1 MLSSFLARFRGRTQI
16 WLTILLVNICLM
28 TVELVASRLLAP
40 YIGVSLLAWASVIGI
55 VFVSM
60 AIGYRLG
67 GLLADRVP
75 ARTWG
80 GELLLAGGVS
90 VACMYPLAR
99 WIGPYLLES
108 SLPLGVIA
116 VILSATVLC
125 LPSMIL
131 AAIYPCFVKQS
142 ISVPGQTGEMVGGL
156 NAASA
161 LGSIIGT
168 FSTGFIWVMWSST
181 PVILWSIA
189 GVLGGMGVV
198 SILQER
204 KRRVPALSEVIKA
217 PLVSEFASLTSEEK
231 ISVVQRSVL
240 AFVSGF
246 ALLSLEVVMSRVL
259 APYIGVSIYTWT
271 GSIGIILLG
280 IIAGNIL
287 GGVLADQRSSKQLLG
302 KSFLWSGITILF
314 AIYVVIITGPLFAS
328 VTLPLILRTILFTTL
343 AFLPAAIA
351 LSTISPQL
359 MRIQIHSLTG
369 LGTRSGSLA
378 AWNTLGGLVGTLGTG
393 FVFITWVGTRGLL
406 VCLVLVCLG
415 VGLWISRSVV
425 PIRPRV
431 LLMLAAGLGVL
442 FLAPAACLKETQYYC
457 VQLIKDANF
466 SDENRAY
473 SLRLDHLV
481 HSYVKLGHPEALGY
495 GYEQVYAHLIANK
508 YTQEQAFSSLFI
520 GGGGY
525 VLPRYL
531 TAYYPNSHSTV
542 SEIDPGV
549 TEVNT
554 TQLGLPA
561 NTPIETQNLDARMYL
576 SRLSQDKKFDLVFG
590 DAFNDFSV
598 PYHLTTL
605 EFHQLLKR
613 HMSQDGIYALNI
625 IDDPRYGQ
633 FLSAML
639 RTLKEVW
646 GHVYVAPG
654 APEFVKGRNTI
665 VLIASDKAIDASAWR
680 TTFSPSAR
688 ETAMSAEEY
697 TRLTQL
703 LPQTTIEAFLRGH
716 EVPLLTDAFV
726 PTDRYLAPVFADA
739 Y

>member
-1 MLSSFLARFRGRTQI
+1 MPSSFFARFHGQARV
-16 WLTILLVNICLM
+16 WFTILIVNICLM

-60 AIGYRLG
+60 AIGYQLG
-67 GLLADRVP
+67 GFLADRVP
-75 ARTWG
+75 SRHWG
-80 GELLLAGGVS
+80 GELLLIGGVS
-90 VACMYPLAR
+90 VACMYPLTS
-99 WIGPYLLES
+99 WIGPHLLAS
-108 SLPLGVIA
+108 SLSLGAIA
-116 VILSATVLC
+116 VILSAIVLC
-125 LPSMIL
+125 VPSVIL
-131 AAIYPCFVKQS
+131 AAIYPCFVKRAVV
-142 ISVPGQTGEMVGGL
+142 VPGQTGEIVGGL

-168 FSTGFIWVMWSST
+168 VSTGFIWIMWSST

-189 GVLGGMGVV
+189 GVLAGMG
-198 SILQER
+198 
-204 KRRVPALSEVIKA
+204 ALSLFLERRRRR
-217 PLVSEFASLTSEEK
+217 LVSSEVVKTPSVSERNPLTQAEK
-231 ISVVQRSVL
+231 LSVPQRSVL

-246 ALLSLEVVMSRVL
+246 SLLSLEVIMSRVL

-271 GSIGIILLG
+271 GSIGIVLLG

-287 GGVLADQRSSKQLLG
+287 GGVLADQRSSKELLAR
-302 KSFLWSGITILF
+302 SFTWSGIAILF
-314 AIYVVIITGPLFAS
+314 AIYMVIIAGPLFAS
-328 VTLPLILRTILFTTL
+328 ITLPLLLRTILFTAL

-359 MRIQIHSLTG
+359 MRIQMHSLTG
-369 LGTRSGSLA
+369 VGMRSGSLA
-378 AWNTLGGLVGTLGTG
+378 AWNTLGGLAGAIGTG
-393 FVFITWVGTRGLL
+393 FVFVSWVGTRGLL
-406 VCLVLVCLG
+406 ICLVLACLG
-415 VGLWISRSVV
+415 VGIWLSRPKFPFRLRILLIVV
-425 PIRPRV
+425 
-431 LLMLAAGLGVL
+431 LGVGIV
-442 FLAPAACLKETQYYC
+442 FLAPAACFKETSYYC
-457 VQLIKDANF
+457 VQLIKDASF
-466 SDENRAY
+466 SDKNQAY

-481 HSYVKLGHPEALGY
+481 HSYVRLGHPEVLGY

-508 YTQEQAFSSLFI
+508 YSQEQSFSSLFI

-531 TAYYPNSHSTV
+531 TAYYPNSRSTV

-549 TEVNT
+549 TEVNMT
-554 TQLGLPA
+554 HLGLA
-561 NTPIETQNLDARMYL
+561 TNTPIETQNLDARMYL
-576 SRLSQDKKFDLVFG
+576 SRLPKDKKFDLVFG

-665 VLIASDKAIDASAWR
+665 VLIASDKAIDASTWQA
-680 TTFSPSAR
+680 TFSPSAR
-688 ETAMSAEEY
+688 ETAMSVEEY

-703 LPQTTIEAFLRGH
+703 LPQATIEAFLRGH

>member
-1 MLSSFLARFRGRTQI
+1 MLSSFFARFRGRTQI

-40 YIGVSLLAWASVIGI
+40 YIGVSLLAWASVIGM

-60 AIGYRLG
+60 AIGYGLGGILADRAPSRNWVG
-67 GLLADRVP
+67 GLLV
-75 ARTWG
+75 G
-80 GELLLAGGVS
+80 GGVL
-90 VACMYPLAR
+90 VACMYPIAK
-99 WIGPYLLES
+99 WIGPHLLES
-108 SLPLGVIA
+108 SLPLGVVA
-116 VILSATVLC
+116 VIMSATVLC

-131 AAIYPCFVKQS
+131 AAIYPCFVKRS
-142 ISVPGQTGEMVGGL
+142 ISAPGQTGEMVGGV

-161 LGSIIGT
+161 FGSIIGT
-168 FSTGFIWVMWSST
+168 FSTGFVWVMWSST

-189 GVLGGMGVV
+189 GVLGTMGVL
-198 SILQER
+198 SLLQER
-204 KRRVPALSEVIKA
+204 RVNTPRLPEATKTPLESE
-217 PLVSEFASLTSEEK
+217 SASLAAEEK
-231 ISVVQRSVL
+231 ISVAKRSAL

-246 ALLSLEVVMSRVL
+246 SLLSLEVVMSRVL

-302 KSFLWSGITILF
+302 KSFIWSGITILF

-328 VTLPLILRTILFTTL
+328 ITLPLMLRTILFSTL

-359 MRIQIHSLTG
+359 MRIQIHDLTG
-369 LGTRSGSLA
+369 LGARSGSLA
-378 AWNTLGGLVGTLGTG
+378 AWNTVGGLVGTLGTG
-393 FVFITWVGTRGLL
+393 FILISWVGTRGLL
-406 VCLVLVCLG
+406 TCLVLICVAA
-415 VGLWISRSVV
+415 GLWVSRPAHV
-425 PIRPRV
+425 IRPRM
-431 LLMLAAGLGVL
+431 LLMLIAGLGVL

-457 VQLIKDANF
+457 VQLIKDVNF
-466 SDENRAY
+466 SEQNRAY

-481 HSYVKLGHPEALGY
+481 HSYVRLGHPEALGY
-495 GYEQVYAHLIANK
+495 GYEQVYAHLIANN
-508 YTQEQAFSSLFI
+508 YRPEQSFSSLFI

-549 TEVNT
+549 TQVNKT
-554 TQLGLPA
+554 HLGLPT
-561 NTPIETQNLDARMYL
+561 NTPIETQNIDARMYL
-576 SRLSQDKKFDLVFG
+576 SRLPKEKKFDLVFG

-598 PYHLTTL
+598 PYHLTTR
-605 EFHQLLKR
+605 EFHQLLKE

-646 GHVYVAPG
+646 EHVYVAPG
-654 APEFVKGRNTI
+654 AAEFVKGRNTI
-665 VLIASDKAIDASAWR
+665 VLIASDKEMDISAWR
-680 TTFSPSAR
+680 TTLSPSAR

-697 TRLTQL
+697 LRLTQL
-703 LPQTTIEAFLRGH
+703 LPEAAVEAFLRGH
-716 EVPLLTDAFV
+716 EVPPLTDAFA

>member
-1 MLSSFLARFRGRTQI
+1 MLASFFARFRGQTQI
-16 WLTILLVNICLM
+16 WLTILLVNACLM

-67 GLLADRVP
+67 GFLADHAPSRH
-75 ARTWG
+75 WG
-80 GELLLAGGVS
+80 GELLVAGGVL
-90 VACMYPLAR
+90 VACMYPLAK
-99 WIGPYLLES
+99 WIGSPLLES
-108 SLPLGVIA
+108 SLPLGAIA
-116 VILSATVLC
+116 VILSAAVLS

-131 AAIYPCFVKQS
+131 AAIYPCFVKQAVS
-142 ISVPGQTGEMVGGL
+142 SPGQTGEMVGGL

-181 PVILWSIA
+181 PIILWSVA
-189 GVLGGMGVV
+189 GVLGGVGVL
-198 SILQER
+198 SMLQTR
-204 KRRVPALSEVIKA
+204 KSVPHLAEVIKESPPA
-217 PLVSEFASLTSEEK
+217 ESISLTTQEK
-231 ISVVQRSVL
+231 ISVFQRSLL
-240 AFVSGF
+240 AFASGF

-287 GGVLADQRSSKQLLG
+287 GGILADQRSSKQLLG
-302 KSFLWSGITILF
+302 KSFIWSGVAILF
-314 AIYVVIITGPLFAS
+314 AIYMVIITGPLFAS
-328 VTLPLILRTILFTTL
+328 ITLPLILRTVLFTTL

-359 MRIQIHSLTG
+359 MRIQIDSLTG
-369 LGTRSGSLA
+369 LGMRSGSLA
-378 AWNTLGGLVGTLGTG
+378 AWNTLGGLVGAIGTG
-393 FVFITWVGTRGLL
+393 FVFVSWVGTRGFL
-406 VCLVLVCLG
+406 VGLVLVCLG
-415 VGLWISRSVV
+415 AGLWVSRSVRA
-425 PIRPRV
+425 IRPRV
-431 LLMLAAGLGVL
+431 LLMLVAGLGVL

-466 SDENRAY
+466 SDQNRAY

-481 HSYVKLGHPEALGY
+481 HSYVQIGHPEALGY

-508 YTQEQAFSSLFI
+508 YTQETIFSSLFI

-531 TAYYPNSHSTV
+531 TAFYPNSHSTV

-554 TQLGLPA
+554 THLGLPA

-576 SRLSQDKKFDLVFG
+576 SRLPSEKKFDLIFG

-605 EFHQLLKR
+605 EFHQLLKK
-613 HMSQDGIYALNI
+613 HMSQDGVYALNI

-654 APEFVKGRNTI
+654 APEFAKGRNTI
-665 VLIASDKAIDASAWR
+665 VLIASDKAIDPSTWQ

-703 LPQTTIEAFLRGH
+703 LPQAIIEAFLRGH
-716 EVPLLTDAFV
+716 EVPVLTDAFV

>member
-1 MLSSFLARFRGRTQI
+1 MARFRGRTQI
-16 WLTILLVNICLM
+16 WFTILLVNICLM

-60 AIGYRLG
+60 AIGYGLG
-67 GLLADRVP
+67 GFLADRVP
-75 ARTWG
+75 SRNW
-80 GELLLAGGVS
+80 AGGLLVGGGVL
-90 VACMYPLAR
+90 VACMYPIAK
-99 WIGPYLLES
+99 WIGPHLLES

-116 VILSATVLC
+116 VIMSATVLC

-131 AAIYPCFVKQS
+131 AAIYPCFVKRS
-142 ISVPGQTGEMVGGL
+142 ISAPGQTGEMVGGL

-181 PVILWSIA
+181 PVILWCIG
-189 GVLGGMGVV
+189 GVLGGMGVL
-198 SILQER
+198 SLLQER
-204 KRRVPALSEVIKA
+204 KRSAPSLPEVIKE
-217 PLVSEFASLTSEEK
+217 PLVSECVSVTAEEK
-231 ISVVQRSVL
+231 ISSAQRSAL

-246 ALLSLEVVMSRVL
+246 SLLSLEVVMSRVL

-287 GGVLADQRSSKQLLG
+287 GGILADQRPSKQLLG
-302 KSFLWSGITILF
+302 KSFIWSGVAILF
-314 AIYVVIITGPLFAS
+314 AVYVVIITGPLFAS
-328 VTLPLILRTILFTTL
+328 ITLPLILRTILFTTL

-351 LSTISPQL
+351 VSTISPQL
-359 MRIQIHSLTG
+359 MRIQIHDLTG
-369 LGTRSGSLA
+369 LGARSGSLA

-393 FVFITWVGTRGLL
+393 FVFISWVGTRGLL
-406 VCLVLVCLG
+406 VCLVLVCISI
-415 VGLWISRSVV
+415 GLWVSRPVNA
-425 PIRPRV
+425 IRPRV
-431 LLMLAAGLGVL
+431 LLVLIVGLGVL

-466 SDENRAY
+466 SEQNRAY

-481 HSYVKLGHPEALGY
+481 HSYVRLGHPEALGY
-495 GYEQVYAHLIANK
+495 GYEQVYAHLIAHN
-508 YTQEQAFSSLFI
+508 YTPEQSFTSLFI

-531 TAYYPNSHSTV
+531 AAYYPNSHSTV

-549 TEVNT
+549 TEVNMT
-554 TQLGLPA
+554 HLGLPT

-576 SRLSQDKKFDLVFG
+576 SRLPKEKKFDLVFG

-613 HMSQDGIYALNI
+613 HMSQDGVYALNI

-646 GHVYVAPG
+646 RHVYVAAG
-654 APEFVKGRNTI
+654 ASEFVKGRNTI
-665 VLIASDKAIDASAWR
+665 VLMASDKAIDVSAWR
-680 TTFSPSAR
+680 SAFSPSAR
-688 ETAMSAEEY
+688 ETNLSAEEY
-697 TRLTQL
+697 ARLTQL
-703 LPQTTIEAFLRGH
+703 LPDATVEAFLHGH
-716 EVPLLTDAFV
+716 QVPHLTDAFV